1 MPIDHPPKP
10 HLTLRVG
17 ITGHRPNKL
26 DVAAAPRIA
35 AQLRAVFDVIDAT
48 AAAIYRD
55 NAEFYAAA
63 GERTYT
69 VRLISGFAEGAD
81 QIAVDACPPSWRV
94 EAILPFPKDEYL
106 TDFAQ
111 SAAGDG
117 RDVRPEFLATLA
129 KAAVVT
135 ELPAPHGDDRDHAY
149 VVAGNFLLQQID
161 LLIAVWDGERPKR
174 GGTGAVAQEARE
186 GGIPVVWIAAHADRA
201 PAVIDR
207 FDDDGP
213 VASAQDWTEA
223 LALRELPP
231 LFAAPSAQR
240 HGSRRSPR
248 DALKAFYAETWRPV
262 TRMPFYDMLK
272 RWTNRQPLQVRI
284 RTRSFADTAARFERF
299 LVAAPQAPS
308 LRERLRDIL
317 TPRYV
322 WADTLAVHCS
332 HLYRSAYVLSYALS
346 ALAVWI
352 ALIGIFVESTAVKA
366 VLVAFELAVISC
378 IIWIVRHGRGRAWH
392 ERWLDYRTVAENLR
406 HGNFLSFVGEFG
418 GVHGKAFA
426 GGREPPWTLWY
437 IRATL
442 REIGLPSATLDDA
455 YRQPLLAAALR
466 YEVDDQIAYHQST
479 AEVMHNLDHFLHGLA
494 EACFRL
500 TFWLLVAFL
509 AVYGLYHLFSA
520 DPVEASLSR
529 FFNDANIEVWLEK
542 GLKIAKQ
549 VVVVFAAGLPA
560 LGAALAG
567 IRVQGDFESAKE
579 RSERMVD
586 ELTALKAEYERA
598 IARATQ
604 LDHTAAMLIDTARV
618 MSEDLTA
625 WQDLYGRKRLTLP
638 A

>member
-1 MPIDHPPKP
+1 MPVNHPPKP

-26 DVAAAPRIA
+26 GVAAAPRIA
-35 AQLRAVFDVIDAT
+35 AQLRAVFETIDAT

-55 NAEFYAAA
+55 NSAYYAAA

-81 QIAVDACPPSWRV
+81 QIAVEACPPSWRI
-94 EAILPFPKDEYL
+94 EAVLPFPRDEYL
-106 TDFAQ
+106 KDFAQ

-117 RDVRPEFLATLA
+117 RDVRPQFLAALA
-129 KAAVVT
+129 KASAVT
-135 ELPAPHGDDRDHAY
+135 ELPAPHLDNRDHAY

-161 LLIAVWDGERPKR
+161 VLVAVWDGEPPQR
-174 GGTGAVAQEARE
+174 GGTGAIAQEARQ
-186 GGIPVVWIAAHADRA
+186 GGIPVVWVATHADRV

-207 FDDDGP
+207 FDGDQP
-213 VASAQDWTEA
+213 VVSAQDWAEVLTR
-223 LALRELPP
+223 RELPP
-231 LFAAPSAQR
+231 LFAAPSAER

-248 DALKAFYAETWRPV
+248 EALETFYAESWRPMS
-262 TRMPFYDMLK
+262 RMPVYDMLR
-272 RWTNRQPLQVRI
+272 RWTNRQRLQFRI
-284 RTRSFADTAARFERF
+284 RTRPFADTAVRFERF
-299 LVAAPQAPS
+299 VEAAATAPA
-308 LRERLRDIL
+308 LRGRLKDIL

-322 WADTLAVHCS
+322 WADTLAVHFS

-346 ALAVWI
+346 ALAVWT
-352 ALIGIFVESTAVKA
+352 ALVGIFIDSTPIKA

-378 IIWIVRHGRGRAWH
+378 IIWLVRHGRSHAWH

-406 HGNFLSFVGEFG
+406 HGNFLSYVGEFG
-418 GVHGKAFA
+418 GLRGKPHA
-426 GGREPPWTLWY
+426 GVREPPWTLWY

-442 REIGLPSATLDDA
+442 REIGVPSATLGDA
-455 YRQPLLAAALR
+455 YQRPLLAATLR
-466 YEVDDQIAYHQST
+466 YEVDDQIAYHRST

-509 AVYGLYHLFSA
+509 AVYGLYLLFSA
-520 DPVEASLSR
+520 DPIQGPVSR
-529 FFNDANIEVWLEK
+529 FFNDADIEPWLEK

-567 IRVQGDFESAKE
+567 IRVQGDFESARE

-586 ELTALKAEYERA
+586 ELTALKPDYERA

-604 LDHTAAMLIDTARV
+604 LDQTAALLIDTARV